1 MCHLEYPSD
10 HNEINLL
17 LEFQRIAD
25 DRSALEDQLSECD
38 PKYVHIYRSFLQQMN
53 NKTMSKGLA
62 AYTDMIGSHWAAY
75 RFQDFED
82 LSTTMLDLQQD
93 LTDIQH
99 AAKDVSLQLKSAIES
114 KNETDIRRAR
124 DLDVAMHQQL
134 AYSYETI
141 IRKERELLELFWKG
155 KRPPYIRISSQ

>member
-1 MCHLEYPSD
+1 MCYPEHPND
-10 HNEINLL
+10 HKEINFLM
-17 LEFQRIAD
+17 EFQRIAD
-25 DRSALEDQLSECD
+25 DRSALEDKLSECD
-38 PKYVHIYRSFLQQMN
+38 PKFVHIYRSFLQQMN
-53 NKTMSKGLA
+53 RDTLHKGLA

-82 LSTTMLDLQQD
+82 LSTSMTDLQQD

-99 AAKDVSLQLKSAIES
+99 AANDVGLQLKTAIQS
-114 KNETDIRRAR
+114 NNEQDIRRAK
-124 DLDVAMHQQL
+124 DIHAAMRQQL

-155 KRPPYIRISSQ
+155 NRPSYITLQ